1 MVVTLS
7 FDDLQRDD
15 GESDNLEPPCTVAE
29 EPAPDA
35 PPSRRRAH
43 KLRIER
49 ALQQAALNLFA
60 QQGYDATTTDE
71 IADLAGVSHRT
82 FFRYFPTKESVLFV
96 GEYGWFQSFT
106 MHFLAQPA
114 ELSDFDAARATLRV
128 LIKDLTKIR
137 KALVL
142 YERAISSST
151 TLRGVLSDRQQH
163 DIATVATAIATR
175 RGLTKPDEACTV
187 LATTVLVMHRRAVMR
202 WLAGPA
208 SIDPSTVTDEVFDL
222 VVSGVSPPPM
232 RPRRRAAAR
241 SGSR

>member
-1 MVVTLS
+1 MVVSHPWT
-7 FDDLQRDD
+7 DDLEQPR
-15 GESDNLEPPCTVAE
+15 TVAD
-29 EPAPDA
+29 EPAA
-35 PPSRRRAH
+35 EGPPSRRRAH

-60 QQGYDATTTDE
+60 QHGYDATTTDE

-106 MHFLAQPA
+106 KHFLEQPS
-114 ELSDFDAARATLRV
+114 ELSDFEAARATLRM

-142 YERAISSST
+142 YERAIASST

-163 DIATVATAIATR
+163 DIVTVATAIATR

-187 LATTVLVMHRRAVMR
+187 LATATLIMHRRAVMR

-208 SIDPSTVTDEVFDL
+208 SVDPSKITDEVFDDL
-222 VVSGVSPPPM
+222 ADGINPPPSL
-232 RPRRRAAAR
+232 PRRRTAVR

>member
-1 MVVTLS
+1 M
-7 FDDLQRDD
+7 
-15 GESDNLEPPCTVAE
+15 AE
-29 EPAPDA
+29 EPAPEP

-43 KLRIER
+43 KLRTER

-71 IADLAGVSHRT
+71 IADRAGVSHRT

-106 MHFLAQPA
+106 KHFRAQPA
-114 ELSDFDAARATLRV
+114 ELSDFEAAWATLRV

-142 YERAISSST
+142 YERAIASST

-163 DIATVATAIATR
+163 DIGTLAQAIAIR
-175 RGLTKPDEACTV
+175 RGLDEPDEACIV
-187 LATTVLVMHRRAVMR
+187 LATTTLIMHRRAVMR

-208 SIDPSTVTDEVFDL
+208 SIDPSEVTDEVFGLL
-222 VVSGVSPPPM
+222 VAEITTQPPGPTG
-232 RPRRRAAAR
+232 A
-241 SGSR
+241 

>member
-1 MVVTLS
+1 MAENS
-7 FDDLQRDD
+7 S
-15 GESDNLEPPCTVAE
+15 SDP
-29 EPAPDA
+29 

-43 KLRIER
+43 KLRTER

-106 MHFLAQPA
+106 THFLAQSTD
-114 ELSDFDAARATLRV
+114 LSDFEAARITLRE
-128 LIKDLTKIR
+128 LIKDMPKIR

-142 YERAISSST
+142 YERAIASST

-163 DIATVATAIATR
+163 DIVTLAKAIATR
-175 RGLTKPDEACTV
+175 RDLAKPDQACTV
-187 LATTVLVMHRRAVMR
+187 LATTVLTMYRRAFMQ
-202 WLAGPA
+202 WLGGPA
-208 SIDPSTVTDEVFDL
+208 SVDPSKVVDEIFDL
-222 VVSGVSPPPM
+222 LVAGVSPKPSSTK
-232 RPRRRAAAR
+232 RRRPLR
-241 SGSR
+241 STSR

>member
-1 MVVTLS
+1 MSRQLGATRYRRGNPLA
-7 FDDLQRDD
+7 D
-15 GESDNLEPPCTVAE
+15 LEPPRTVAE
-29 EPAPDA
+29 EPALKA

-60 QQGYDATTTDE
+60 EHGYDATTTDE

-106 MHFLAQPA
+106 KHFLAQPA
-114 ELSDFDAARATLRV
+114 ELSDFEAARATLRV

-142 YERAISSST
+142 YERAIASST

-163 DIATVATAIATR
+163 DITAVATAIATR
-175 RGLTKPDEACTV
+175 RGLDKPDEGCTV
-187 LATTVLVMHRRAVMR
+187 LATATLIMHRRAVMQ

-208 SIDPSTVTDEVFDL
+208 SVDPSTVTDEVFDL
-222 VVSGVSPPPM
+222 LVAGLSPLPP
-232 RPRRRAAAR
+232 RPRRRAAVQ

>member
-1 MVVTLS
+1 MA
-7 FDDLQRDD
+7 D
-15 GESDNLEPPCTVAE
+15 LEPPRTVAE
-29 EPAPDA
+29 EPALKA

-60 QQGYDATTTDE
+60 QHGYDATTTDE

-106 MHFLAQPA
+106 KHFLAQPA
-114 ELSDFDAARATLRV
+114 ELSDFEAARATLRV

-142 YERAISSST
+142 YERAIASST
-151 TLRGVLSDRQQH
+151 TLRGVLSDRQQN

-175 RGLTKPDEACTV
+175 RGLAKPDEACSV
-187 LATTVLVMHRRAVMR
+187 LATATLIMHRRAVMR

-208 SIDPSTVTDEVFDL
+208 SVDPSKVTDEIFDL
-222 VVSGVSPPPM
+222 LVAGINPQPP
-232 RPRRRAAAR
+232 RPRRRAAAQ

>member
-1 MVVTLS
+1 
-7 FDDLQRDD
+7 
-15 GESDNLEPPCTVAE
+15 VAE
-29 EPAPDA
+29 EPEPEA

-43 KLRIER
+43 KLRTER

-106 MHFLAQPA
+106 KHFLAQPA
-114 ELSDFDAARATLRV
+114 ELSDFEAAWATLRV

-142 YERAISSST
+142 YERAIASST
-151 TLRGVLSDRQQH
+151 TLRGVLFDRQQH
-163 DIATVATAIATR
+163 DIATVAKAIATR
-175 RGLTKPDEACTV
+175 KGLSRPDESDTV
-187 LATTVLVMHRRAVMR
+187 LATVILMMHRRAVMQ

-208 SIDPSTVTDEVFDL
+208 SVDPSKIADEVFDL
-222 VVSGVSPPPM
+222 LVAGINPQSSGT
-232 RPRRRAAAR
+232 RRRVVAR
-241 SGSR
+241 SSSR